1 MAFLAKKGIIG
12 IIIGF
17 IVLILIL
24 VFIAG
29 YVISA
34 TKKLP
39 ETGEK
44 VLPEQGKQA
53 LIGVGILPSE
63 RYNITDL
70 KAQELGTLVFKVND
84 TLTGN
89 YTTNFSKLTEYK
101 VWDTGVRMA
110 IKSVKSYDKLNIAV
124 LPSNLES
131 TLSTKIK
138 YDRTYIY
145 SDNKYSSSAEY
156 YWSAINNTASNLTG
170 EVNDLDVL
178 IINRT
183 SGCRSEN
190 CLEEKKVINSAVENL
205 RKVDLAFI
213 IVPSL
218 ENCTNFPEINATRS
232 ILGINTTTQQC
243 NIGTTSYSCYKN
255 SEDTAFCLVDSSNL
269 LSDISKFITKKA
281 ATIELRHDYRL
292 DISEHNITLEVKK
305 VEGLLGPSYHGK
317 KQIEKI

>member
-44 VLPEQGKQA
+44 A
-53 LIGVGILPSE
+53 LIKVGILPSE

-70 KAQELGTLVFKVND
+70 EAQELGTLVFKVND

-131 TLSTKIK
+131 TLSTNIK

-156 YWSAINNTASNLTG
+156 YWDAINNTASNLTG

-183 SGCRSEN
+183 SHCSSEN
-190 CLEEKKVINSAVENL
+190 CSEEEKVINSAVENL

-213 IVPSL
+213 IVPFL
-218 ENCTNFPEINATRS
+218 GNCTNFPEINATRS
-232 ILGINTTTQQC
+232 IFGINTTKRESCT
-243 NIGTTSYSCYKN
+243 IGTATFACYKN
-255 SEDTAFCLVDSSNL
+255 SENTAFCLADSSNL
-269 LSDISKFITKKA
+269 LSMISKFITEKA

-292 DISEHNITLEVKK
+292 DVSKHNITLEVKK
-305 VEGLLGPSYHGK
+305 VEGLLGPSYRGR
-317 KQIEKI
+317 IEKI

>member
-44 VLPEQGKQA
+44 A

-124 LPSNLES
+124 LPSNLKS

-145 SDNKYSSSAEY
+145 SDVATTTY

-183 SGCRSEN
+183 SHCSSEN
-190 CLEEKKVINSAVENL
+190 CSEEEKVINSAVENL

-218 ENCTNFPEINATRS
+218 GNCINFPEINATRS
-232 ILGINTTTQQC
+232 IFGINTTTQQC

-255 SEDTAFCLVDSSNL
+255 SENTAFCLADSSNL
-269 LSDISKFITKKA
+269 LSDISKFITEKA
-281 ATIELRHDYRL
+281 ATIELRHDYRS

>member
-44 VLPEQGKQA
+44 A
-53 LIGVGILPSE
+53 LIKVGILPSE

-70 KAQELGTLVFKVND
+70 EAQELGTLVFKVND

-124 LPSNLES
+124 LGEDLES
-131 TLSTKIK
+131 MLHTLSIKIK

-145 SDNKYSSSAEY
+145 SDVATTTY

-183 SGCRSEN
+183 SHCSSEN
-190 CLEEKKVINSAVENL
+190 CSEEEKVINSAVENL
-205 RKVDLAFI
+205 RKIDLAFI

-218 ENCTNFPEINATRS
+218 ESCINFPEINATRS
-232 ILGINTTTQQC
+232 ILGINTTKRESCT
-243 NIGTTSYSCYKN
+243 IGTATFACYKN
-255 SEDTAFCLVDSSNL
+255 SENTAFCLADSSNL
-269 LSDISKFITKKA
+269 LSDISKFITEKA

-292 DISEHNITLEVKK
+292 DVSKHNITLEVKK